1 VRAHRENETGF
12 VLRTST
18 EMPYYRNNET
28 SPLHF
33 SEKDI
38 EELVVKSLSPE
49 ERARF
54 KHIVFHCIPDE
65 HSYSPTEVRVYL
77 KDEVGS

>member
-1 VRAHRENETGF
+1 M
-12 VLRTST
+12 RTST

-28 SPLHF
+28 SPLPF